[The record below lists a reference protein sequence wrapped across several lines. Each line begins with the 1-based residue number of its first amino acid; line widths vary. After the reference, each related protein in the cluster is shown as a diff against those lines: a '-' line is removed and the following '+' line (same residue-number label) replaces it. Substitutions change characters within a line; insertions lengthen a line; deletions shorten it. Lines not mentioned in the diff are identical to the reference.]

1 MSTFGNLSGFGLTP
15 EQHAAAMGVEM
26 DKLAAVFRALD
37 KTLARGV
44 PACAKSLAL
53 VGQAQMLYGMAVAHG
68 YSMALTHG
76 HSMAVANA
84 YKARMAELVPKTI
97 AACARRK

>member
-1 MSTFGNLSGFGLTP
+1 
-15 EQHAAAMGVEM
+15 MGVEM

-44 PACAKSLAL
+44 SACAKSLSL
-53 VGQAQMLYGMAVAHG
+53 MGQAQMLYGMAAAHG
-68 YSMALTHG
+68 YSAG
-76 HSMAVANA
+76 VPVASG